1 MNERLPEKLEL
12 REVFAPSD
20 HAAWKKVAE
29 ADLKGIPFEKKLV
42 TKTYEGIDLQPI
54 YTREH
59 LEKLPALDQFPG
71 LLRQLRG
78 STASGNSSGAWLI
91 AQGLSHPLAEN
102 YNKLLI
108 DALNKGQNAIV
119 LPLDLTTRSGLDADY
134 GEIGQTGKD
143 GVSISGIGS
152 LSRAWK
158 GVDPKAC
165 PFFVN
170 TGATPLAF
178 MSLFSAW
185 LKKEGS
191 DISEVS
197 GAVYADP
204 VAMLFE
210 TGRIPVTIDEAYTH
224 IAGSINYIHGK
235 GSGIRAAG
243 IDASVYAGSGASA
256 VQELGIAI
264 ASAAEMIH
272 RLKKEGIAPEV
283 AASALF
289 FRFGISTNLF
299 MEIAK
304 FRASRLLFTELLSQL
319 GIDPTIPQFMA
330 AKTSDYYHST
340 VDPYVNM
347 LRVTTQAFSA
357 VNGGVNV
364 LETVPFDSLLTQ
376 SDEFANRIARNTQL
390 ILGEESHLDHVTDPS
405 GGSYYIE
412 TLSSELAQQAWQYFR
427 EIETAGGI
435 IEALLSGKIVNDIKT
450 VAGKRIKDV
459 ASRRSVMVGVNQYA
473 NLKEEVRTVTK
484 PDPKEIYD
492 RRAEWLQKFRVSGSS
507 GYHDSILVDLEKAKN
522 ESDITKQIDIA
533 AELALKGATLGEIF
547 SHIKN
552 SSEVT
557 VSQTLV
563 IERPAEQFE
572 RLRLRSASH
581 KAKTGSFPSIYLFNI
596 GPVKQH
602 KARADFS
609 RGFFEAGGCEVINGK
624 AVDNINDGI
633 AAAKESGAKVFVL
646 CSTDDTYPQLVPE
659 FTNGIRSALPGS
671 LCVLAGYPKDQVDD
685 HKRSGIDDFIFL
697 GADVVQIISSIF
709 EKTGVAK

>member
-1 MNERLPEKLEL
+1 
-12 REVFAPSD
+12 
-20 HAAWKKVAE
+20 
-29 ADLKGIPFEKKLV
+29 
-42 TKTYEGIDLQPI
+42 
-54 YTREH
+54 
-59 LEKLPALDQFPG
+59 
-71 LLRQLRG
+71 
-78 STASGNSSGAWLI
+78 
-91 AQGLSHPLAEN
+91 
-102 YNKLLI
+102 
-108 DALNKGQNAIV
+108 
-119 LPLDLTTRSGLDADY
+119 
-134 GEIGQTGKD
+134 
-143 GVSISGIGS
+143 
-152 LSRAWK
+152 
-158 GVDPKAC
+158 
-165 PFFVN
+165 
-170 TGATPLAF
+170 
-178 MSLFSAW
+178 
-185 LKKEGS
+185 
-191 DISEVS
+191 
-197 GAVYADP
+197 
-204 VAMLFE
+204 
-210 TGRIPVTIDEAYTH
+210 
-224 IAGSINYIHGK
+224 
-235 GSGIRAAG
+235 
-243 IDASVYAGSGASA
+243 
-256 VQELGIAI
+256 
-264 ASAAEMIH
+264 
-272 RLKKEGIAPEV
+272 
-283 AASALF
+283 
-289 FRFGISTNLF
+289 
-299 MEIAK
+299 
-304 FRASRLLFTELLSQL
+304 
-319 GIDPTIPQFMA
+319 
-330 AKTSDYYHST
+330 
-340 VDPYVNM
+340 M

-357 VNGGVNV
+357 VNGGVDV

-427 EIETAGGI
+427 EIEAAGGI
-435 IEALLSGKIVNDIKT
+435 IGALLSGKIVNDIKT

-473 NLKEEVRTVTK
+473 NLKEEVRIVTK

-596 GPVKQH
+596 GPVKQY

-609 RGFFEAGGCEVINGK
+609 RGFFEAGGCEVINGR

-659 FTNGIRSALPGS
+659 FTTGIRSVLPGS
-671 LCVLAGYPKDQVDD
+671 LCILAGYPKDQVDD